1 MELQLRRWQDG
12 DEPALS
18 AIMNGMD
25 RRFLSDRL
33 PDPYTEQDAAWWLHR
48 VQQQE
53 QNLYRAITVDGVCV
67 GSVTVTVGEDI
78 YRRSGEL
85 GYFLGEP
92 FWGKG
97 IMTWAAREICREAFE
112 KLDIVRIHAEP
123 MAYNIGSRRVLE
135 KAGFT
140 LEGTLRQSVYKR
152 GQMFDSYIYSLLKE
166 EMRP

>member
-53 QNLYRAITVDGVCV
+53 QNLYRAITVDGKPV
-67 GSVTVTVGEDI
+67 GMISVEQQEDV
-78 YRRSGEL
+78 YRRDAEISYCLRRDWQGQ
-85 GYFLGEP
+85 
-92 FWGKG
+92 G
-97 IMTWAAREICREAFE
+97 IMTEAVAQICDLAFHQMD
-112 KLDIVRIHAEP
+112 LVRITGRVFAENL
-123 MAYNIGSRRVLE
+123 ASRQVLE
-135 KAGFT
+135 TNGFV
-140 LEGTLRQSVYKR
+140 LEGTLRRAVWKNKALQDLCLYGR
-152 GQMFDSYIYSLLKE
+152 LKD
-166 EMRP
+166 